1 MMNYNHQYLHGAAV
15 SPSTMFT
22 PVKDHRDAGLGF
34 THEIG
39 DHVEISTV
47 IFGRL
52 LNWVDRTVICPINPI
67 QISTVIFGRLL
78 NWVDRTDNCPEWTFG
93 IRASSAI
100 SSPVIF

>member
-52 LNWVDRTVICPINPI
+52 LNWVDRT
-67 QISTVIFGRLL
+67 
-78 NWVDRTDNCPEWTFG
+78 DNCPEWTFS
-93 IRASSAI
+93 IRALIRNLQSRHLLDRA
-100 SSPVIF
+100 